1 MKFIERF
8 FYVFSGFVFPEDEES
23 EDKNGDLVKFCGTKK
38 YLGSLNKTVDS
49 YEKEKVRHYSIGSL
63 VLISHSLSLI
73 Y

>member
-1 MKFIERF
+1 MF
-8 FYVFSGFVFPEDEES
+8 FSGFVFPEDEES

-38 YLGSLNKTVDS
+38 YLASLNKTVDS
-49 YEKEKVRHYSIGSL
+49 YEKEKVRLLLHSSIGSL